1 MPVSDGSPTLLGLH
15 QDLLVKV
22 LLQLEPRD
30 LQSVSCSCRA
40 LALTDSPLWQS
51 LFFHKWDVPR
61 GSHLNYKKLYFRREQ
76 LLRYLESV
84 CSRLKPEEE
93 PSLQTLHDGRRV
105 VGAGRFA
112 TLCPRLVEVVLSAMS
127 VEKTTVTLLKHQ
139 VLSLAQLV
147 VYVVYEEA
155 IASGQ
160 ATSANLLLVTE
171 LSEALMCRLGNTAGS
186 SAASGSD
193 KHKLQEDSTNLAV
206 QLLQHQ
212 EGPGTSTAQSEELR
226 VAAARLLAAQ
236 AMVQEGLMAGA
247 AKRGPVA
254 GWPSP
259 SSSSDDAVGPTS
271 VQKDNK
277 GKLLRNSRDIR
288 RDTLGGGGQ
297 AEAGFIGRWMAKK
310 SKQKVST
317 GQKVASKLAHISPK
331 SLLTMFTKSAS
342 LQPLPI
348 GTGSMA
354 GPTEALTGNWHFH
367 NFSTAYFDTGKPVT
381 PFEVIP
387 RVTAGTMHLQVDK
400 SGQVLGTAADMLGG
414 MHIKGAVQK
423 FRHGLWG
430 TQASSARTST
440 PDLHRQSQTLP
451 KEASKTK
458 PWQLARKSA
467 PQPSIN
473 QSSGSSGAQD
483 ECRTSLGR
491 VSFRAHLLR
500 IRQRPDALPQYYK
513 VDLVYCGHIT
523 SFGMAGVWW
532 REEDGNPSKDS
543 VGVWAMYPAQN
554 KSQSFSKGSTR
565 AEIGESGQQ
574 SGWNMY
580 EL

>member
-212 EGPGTSTAQSEELR
+212 E
-226 VAAARLLAAQ
+226 
-236 AMVQEGLMAGA
+236 
-247 AKRGPVA
+247 
-254 GWPSP
+254 
-259 SSSSDDAVGPTS
+259 
-271 VQKDNK
+271 
-277 GKLLRNSRDIR
+277 
-288 RDTLGGGGQ
+288 
-297 AEAGFIGRWMAKK
+297 
-310 SKQKVST
+310 
-317 GQKVASKLAHISPK
+317 
-331 SLLTMFTKSAS
+331 
-342 LQPLPI
+342 
-348 GTGSMA
+348 A